1 LLVAEPHQ
9 RYYTSTEFDEEYLV
23 SDYIKRQVEIRQRAW
38 NEAKELLDQA
48 AAEGRD
54 LDALETEKYEKI
66 TTELE
71 ERARVIEQY
80 RADEEREL
88 RLDAATREMADQ
100 VRSEPVVE
108 VKEQRSDADI
118 FRSLANGEI
127 RSYEFRDLNTSD
139 DSSVVPQSFYNI
151 IQENMVTVG
160 PMLDG
165 EYVTLL
171 NTASGEDIKVPVE
184 STRPAATAI
193 AEATAITPLDPTFA
207 SLTLKS
213 QKVAVLTKVSRELLT
228 DSGIDLTAFLGR
240 SLGTALGIKV
250 NSLLTIGTGTVQPN
264 GIMNAAG
271 SGVTGTATS
280 TGVFTA
286 DDVID
291 LAHSV
296 DSAYV
301 RMGAVYMARRSTIG
315 AIRKL
320 RSADGAYLF
329 APAATVGSP
338 DTLLS
343 YPLIDNPDVAA
354 VGSATKSLGFGWSG
368 SYHVRTVGGIEI
380 ARSDDAFFNTD
391 EVGFRATIRVWGDLG
406 QSGAFKFLK
415 G

>member
-1 LLVAEPHQ
+1 M
-9 RYYTSTEFDEEYLV
+9 

-38 NEAKELLDQA
+38 NEAKEMLDQA

-66 TTELE
+66 TVELE

-88 RLDAATREMADQ
+88 RLDAATRELADQ
-100 VRSEPVVE
+100 VRSEPSVAKSE
-108 VKEQRSDADI
+108 KRSDADI
-118 FRSLANGEI
+118 FRGLANGEF
-127 RSYEFRDLNTSD
+127 RSYEFRQELRDLNTAD
-139 DSSVVPQSFYNI
+139 DSSVVPVSFYDI

-160 PMLDG
+160 PMLDSG
-165 EYVTLL
+165 IVTLL

-184 STRPAATAI
+184 ATRPAATAI
-193 AEATAITPLDPTFA
+193 AEATAITPLDPTFS

-213 QKVAVLTKVSRELLT
+213 QKIAVLTKVSRELLT
-228 DSGIDLTAFLGR
+228 DSGISIEQFLGR

-250 NSLLTIGTGTVQPN
+250 NSLLTVGTGTVQPN

-286 DDVID
+286 NDVID

-301 RMGAVYMARRSTIG
+301 RMGASFMARRTTIG

-320 RSADGAYLF
+320 TDGNGQYLF
-329 APAATVGSP
+329 SPAATVGSP
-338 DTLLS
+338 DTLLGF
-343 YPLIDNPDVAA
+343 PLIDNPDVAA
-354 VGSATKSLGFGWSG
+354 VGSAAKSLGFGWAG

-380 ARSDDAFFNTD
+380 ARSDDAYFNTD

-406 QSGAFKFLK
+406 QSGAFKYLK